1 MKKFAFITL
10 CAMCIA
16 SICTSCNNGKLQEAE
31 NRNAALSDSIAG
43 ITAAQ
48 DSLIVLLTEVTNGV
62 SQIKEMEK
70 IINSTDFNR
79 ETPSQKESILSD
91 MQLIAET
98 LKARRERIDELEKKL
113 KKSGNYSRQAEESVK
128 ALKNQVAQQAAE
140 IETLQAA
147 LKDANVKIE
156 DLTNQVSSLNTT
168 VENVTSQR
176 DAAEQEAVR
185 IANEL
190 NTCYYVIG
198 SNKELKANNIIQ
210 KKFLGK
216 TKVMEGDYELSYF
229 TKADKRSLTEIP
241 LHSAKAKVMTK
252 QPAGSYEII
261 DKDGVKTLRI
271 TNATKFWELSNFLVI
286 QID

>member
-31 NRNAALSDSIAG
+31 NQNAALSDSIAD

-113 KKSGNYSRQAEESVK
+113 
-128 ALKNQVAQQAAE
+128 
-140 IETLQAA
+140 
-147 LKDANVKIE
+147 
-156 DLTNQVSSLNTT
+156 
-168 VENVTSQR
+168 
-176 DAAEQEAVR
+176 
-185 IANEL
+185 
-190 NTCYYVIG
+190 
-198 SNKELKANNIIQ
+198 
-210 KKFLGK
+210 
-216 TKVMEGDYELSYF
+216 
-229 TKADKRSLTEIP
+229 
-241 LHSAKAKVMTK
+241 
-252 QPAGSYEII
+252 
-261 DKDGVKTLRI
+261 
-271 TNATKFWELSNFLVI
+271 
-286 QID
+286 